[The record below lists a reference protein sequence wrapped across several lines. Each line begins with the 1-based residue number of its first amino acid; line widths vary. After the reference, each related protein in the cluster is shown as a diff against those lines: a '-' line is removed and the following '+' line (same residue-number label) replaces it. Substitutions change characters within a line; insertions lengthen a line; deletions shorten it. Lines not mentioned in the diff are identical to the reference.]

1 MNNKRLQEIK
11 DSVNFQKEILLAH
24 NLETLCVDEEQELIE
39 EIERLNK
46 LICQREKKWEK
57 WTTEK
62 TILSTKMSDYLCK
75 YQNIKRE
82 YTKQIKIST
91 DRKKEI
97 ERLNNIINEL
107 DNWLGKKI
115 LSWKDDG
122 NVSDNIYH
130 ERLAIQMIYFKLQEL
145 KGEYKE

>member
-1 MNNKRLQEIK
+1 MSEEELKQISDGIFNKLDE
-11 DSVNFQKEILLAH
+11 KEKVFLATVH
-24 NLETLCVDEEQELIE
+24 DVKNK
-39 EIERLNK
+39 EIERLNR
-46 LICQREKKWEK
+46 IISQREKKWEK

-97 ERLNNIINEL
+97 ERLNNIIN
-107 DNWLGKKI
+107 KI
-115 LSWKDDG
+115 DEYVIKLRYYSDEDEQGYRISKDIH
-122 NVSDNIYH
+122 NI
-130 ERLAIQMIYFKLQEL
+130 LQEL
-145 KGEYKE
+145 KGSDKE